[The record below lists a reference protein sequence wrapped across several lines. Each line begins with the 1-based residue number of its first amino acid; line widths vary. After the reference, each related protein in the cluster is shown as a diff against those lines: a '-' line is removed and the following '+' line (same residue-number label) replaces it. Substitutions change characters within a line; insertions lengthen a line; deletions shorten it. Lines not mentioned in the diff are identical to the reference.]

1 MRLLEIISEAQIDP
15 GIKDVMQKKGYRHV
29 GSGQDQDVYIAPD
42 GSILKIFGYGERED
56 DADFSEGQQ
65 SFIDFA
71 EFCMKRPN
79 NPFLPKFSDWKQ
91 FKFKGNMYL
100 QIKCERLFD
109 FHENSI
115 PDVAQSLELLVH
127 GVSTQNPNDAVDD
140 FLNYY
145 YDNDKSDAGEAAGKV
160 ITLLG
165 GEKNIKLFANTVE
178 QLYQLAHRY
187 GYDFDLHPANFMLSS
202 DGDIVIN
209 DPFSVG
215 DFRHY

>member
-15 GIKDVMQKKGYRHV
+15 DLEKTIQKKGYRLI

-79 NPFLPKFSDWKQ
+79 NPFLPKFSDLKQ
-91 FKFKGNMYL
+91 FKFKGNLYL

-109 FHENSI
+109 FNGIEDI
-115 PDVAQSLELLVH
+115 AAALEMFIH
-127 GVSTQNPNDAVDD
+127 DISTSGAEKALEE
-140 FLNYY
+140 FLTYH
-145 YDNDKSDAGEAAGKV
+145 YDYEKDGGADAGKL

-165 GEKNIKLFANTVE
+165 GEKNIKVFAKTVE
-178 QLYQLAHRY
+178 QLQNLAHGY
-187 GYDFDLHPANFMLSS
+187 GYKMDLHSANIMLSS

>member
-42 GSILKIFGYGERED
+42 GGVLKIFGYGERED
-56 DADFSEGQQ
+56 DEDFSEGQQ

-100 QIKCERLFD
+100 QIKCERLFA
-109 FHENSI
+109 FHENNM
-115 PDVAQSLELLVH
+115 PDVAHALDWIVH
-127 GVSTQNPNDAVDD
+127 LVSTMDPNEAVGQ
-140 FLNYY
+140 FLYSY
-145 YDNDKSDAGEAAGKV
+145 YDDNKYDNGEAAGKL

-187 GYDFDLHPANFMLSS
+187 GYDFDLHSDNFMLSS